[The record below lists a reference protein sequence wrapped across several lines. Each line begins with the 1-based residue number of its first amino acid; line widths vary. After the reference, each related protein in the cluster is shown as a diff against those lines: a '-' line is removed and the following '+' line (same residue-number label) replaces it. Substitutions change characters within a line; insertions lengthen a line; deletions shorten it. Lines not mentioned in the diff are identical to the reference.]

1 MSVVK
6 GERRHARRI
15 QLSIPTLVEVI
26 GQRQVELHPNLAKVY
41 ERVMP
46 PDDMVGR
53 KFPAVL
59 RDLSTNGAFLTGPP
73 MVLLARVAFTFPLEG
88 FGQVEA
94 LGWTLWRRSAD
105 CEIPRDGDTPVTLL
119 GGFGLLFE
127 SIPLGARQVIAN
139 MVERRQA

>member
-26 GQRQVELHPNLAKVY
+26 GQREVDLHPNLAQVY

-46 PDDMVGR
+46 SKERIGH

-59 RDLSTNGAFLTGPP
+59 RDLSTNGAFLTGIPLP
-73 MVLLARVAFTFPLEG
+73 LMSRVAFTFPLEG
-88 FGQVEA
+88 YGQLEA

-105 CEIPRDGDTPVTLL
+105 CEIPRDEGPPLILL

-127 SIPLGARQVIAN
+127 AIPQDAREIIAKL
-139 MVERRQA
+139 VERRAT